1 MKYLKDMMVNN
12 MKINF
17 VNKTKENII
26 EYKKLIRDIFKF
38 DKSKD
43 IMNIIF
49 VSDKEIQEI
58 NKNYRNIDR
67 VTDVISFALNDEKD
81 FLIKTEEIGDIF
93 IDIDQAKRQATEYGH
108 SLEREIGFLSVHGYL
123 HLHGYDHMNKE
134 DEEIM
139 FKKQDEIL
147 NNANLRRN

>member
-1 MKYLKDMMVNN
+1 

-17 VNKTKENII
+17 TNETKENITS
-26 EYKKLIRDIFKF
+26 YRQLIRNIFKF
-38 DKSKD
+38 DKSTD

-49 VSDKEIQEI
+49 VNDEEIQKI
-58 NKNYRNIDR
+58 NKEYRNIDR

-93 IDIDQAKRQATEYGH
+93 ICIDQAKRQAEEYGH
-108 SLEREIGFLSVHGYL
+108 SLDRELGFLAVHGYL
-123 HLHGYDHMNKE
+123 HLHGYDHMSPE

-147 NNANLRRN
+147 NNANLRRDVKWLDQQ

>member
-1 MKYLKDMMVNN
+1 

-17 VNKTKENII
+17 TNETKENITS
-26 EYKKLIRDIFKF
+26 YRQLIRNIFKF
-38 DKSKD
+38 DKSTD

-49 VSDKEIQEI
+49 VTDEEIQKI
-58 NKNYRNIDR
+58 NKEYRNIDR
-67 VTDVISFALNDEKD
+67 ITDVISFALNDEKD

-93 IDIDQAKRQATEYGH
+93 ICIDQAKRQAEEYGH
-108 SLEREIGFLSVHGYL
+108 SLDRELGFLAVHGYL
-123 HLHGYDHMNKE
+123 HLHGYDHMRPE

-147 NNANLRRN
+147 NNANLRRDVK

>member
-1 MKYLKDMMVNN
+1 

-17 VNKTKENII
+17 INNTKENVL
-26 EYKKLIRDIFKF
+26 EFKKLIRDIFKF
-38 DKSKD
+38 DKSKT

-49 VSDKEIQEI
+49 VNDEEIQRI
-58 NKNYRNIDR
+58 NRDYRNLDR

-93 IDIDQAKRQATEYGH
+93 ICLDQAKRQATDYGH
-108 SLEREIGFLSVHGYL
+108 SLDREVGFLSVHGYL
-123 HLHGYDHMNKE
+123 HLNGYDHMTKE
-134 DEEIM
+134 DEEVM

-147 NNANLRRN
+147 NNANLRRDVK

>member
-1 MKYLKDMMVNN
+1 

-17 VNKTKENII
+17 TNETKENITS
-26 EYKKLIRDIFKF
+26 YRQLIRNIFKF
-38 DKSKD
+38 DKSTD

-49 VSDKEIQEI
+49 VNDEEIQKI
-58 NKNYRNIDR
+58 NKEYRNIDR
-67 VTDVISFALNDEKD
+67 ITDVISFALNDEKD

-93 IDIDQAKRQATEYGH
+93 ICIDQAKRQAEEYGH
-108 SLEREIGFLSVHGYL
+108 SLDRELGFLAVHGYL
-123 HLHGYDHMNKE
+123 HLHGYDHMSPE

-147 NNANLRRN
+147 NNANLRRDVKWLDQQ

>member
-1 MKYLKDMMVNN
+1 

-17 VNKTKENII
+17 INHTKENII
-26 EYKKLIRDIFKF
+26 EFKKLIRDIFKF
-38 DKSKD
+38 DKSKT

-49 VSDKEIQEI
+49 VNDEEIHKI
-58 NKNYRNIDR
+58 NKEYRNIDR

-93 IDIDQAKRQATEYGH
+93 ICIDQAKRQAEEYEH
-108 SLEREIGFLSVHGYL
+108 SLDREIGFLSVHGYL
-123 HLHGYDHMNKE
+123 HLNGYDHMNKI

-147 NNANLRRN
+147 NNANLRRDVK

>member
-1 MKYLKDMMVNN
+1 

-17 VNKTKENII
+17 TNETKENVT

-49 VSDKEIQEI
+49 VTDEEIQKI
-58 NKNYRNIDR
+58 NREYRNIDR

-93 IDIDQAKRQATEYGH
+93 IDIDQAKRQAIDYGH
-108 SLEREIGFLSVHGYL
+108 SLDREIGFLSVHGYL
-123 HLHGYDHMNKE
+123 HLHGYDHQTKE
-134 DEEIM
+134 DEVTM
-139 FKKQDEIL
+139 FKKQEEIL
-147 NNANLRRN
+147 ANANLRRDVK

>member
-1 MKYLKDMMVNN
+1 

-17 VNKTKENII
+17 INHTKENIL
-26 EYKKLIRDIFKF
+26 EFKKLIRDIFKF
-38 DKSKD
+38 DKSKT

-49 VSDKEIQEI
+49 VNDDEIHKI
-58 NKNYRNIDR
+58 NKDYRNIDR

-93 IDIDQAKRQATEYGH
+93 ICIDQAKRQANDYGH
-108 SLEREIGFLSVHGYL
+108 SLDREIGFLSVHGYL
-123 HLHGYDHMNKE
+123 HLNGYDHMNKE

-147 NNANLRRN
+147 NNANLRRDVK

>member
-1 MKYLKDMMVNN
+1 

-17 VNKTKENII
+17 INHTKENII
-26 EYKKLIRDIFKF
+26 EYKKLIREIFKF
-38 DKSKD
+38 DKTKT

-49 VSDKEIQEI
+49 VNDEEIHKI
-58 NKNYRNIDR
+58 NKDYRNIDR

-81 FLIKTEEIGDIF
+81 FLIKTEELGDIF
-93 IDIDQAKRQATEYGH
+93 ICIDQAKRQAEDYGH
-108 SLEREIGFLSVHGYL
+108 SLDRELGFLSVHGYL

-147 NNANLRRN
+147 NNANLRRDVKWLEVQ

>member
-1 MKYLKDMMVNN
+1 

-17 VNKTKENII
+17 TNETKENITI
-26 EYKKLIRDIFKF
+26 YRQLIRNIFKF

-49 VSDKEIQEI
+49 VNDDEIQRI
-58 NKNYRNIDR
+58 NKEYRNIDR

-81 FLIKTEEIGDIF
+81 FLIKTDEIGDIF
-93 IDIDQAKRQATEYGH
+93 ICIDQAKRQAEEYGH
-108 SLEREIGFLSVHGYL
+108 SLDREIGFLSVHGYL
-123 HLHGYDHMNKE
+123 HLHGYDHMTKE

-147 NNANLRRN
+147 NNANLRRS

>member
-1 MKYLKDMMVNN
+1 

-17 VNKTKENII
+17 TNETKENITS
-26 EYKKLIRDIFKF
+26 YRQLIRNIFKF
-38 DKSKD
+38 DKSTD

-49 VSDKEIQEI
+49 VNDEEIQKI
-58 NKNYRNIDR
+58 NKEYRNIDR

-93 IDIDQAKRQATEYGH
+93 ICIDQAKRQAEEYGH
-108 SLEREIGFLSVHGYL
+108 SLDRELGFLAVHGYL
-123 HLHGYDHMNKE
+123 HLHGYDHMSPE

-147 NNANLRRN
+147 NNANLRRDVK

>member
-1 MKYLKDMMVNN
+1 

-17 VNKTKENII
+17 TNETKENVT

-49 VSDKEIQEI
+49 VTDEEIQKI
-58 NKNYRNIDR
+58 NREYRNIDR

-93 IDIDQAKRQATEYGH
+93 IDIDQAKRQAVDYGH
-108 SLEREIGFLSVHGYL
+108 SLDREIGFLSVHGYL
-123 HLHGYDHMNKE
+123 HLHGYDHQTKE
-134 DEEIM
+134 DEDVM
-139 FKKQDEIL
+139 FKKQEEIL
-147 NNANLRRN
+147 ANANLRRDVKWLDLQ

>member
-1 MKYLKDMMVNN
+1 MMVNN

-49 VSDKEIQEI
+49 VNDKEIQEI
-58 NKNYRNIDR
+58 NKNYRDIDR

-93 IDIDQAKRQATEYGH
+93 IDIDQAKRQAVDYGH

-123 HLHGYDHMNKE
+123 HLHGYDHMTKE
-134 DEEIM
+134 DEEVM

-147 NNANLRRN
+147 NNANLRRD

>member
-1 MKYLKDMMVNN
+1 

-17 VNKTKENII
+17 VNETKENVI
-26 EYKKLIRDIFKF
+26 EYKKLIREIFKF

-49 VSDKEIQEI
+49 VNDSKIQEI
-58 NKNYRNIDR
+58 NKTYRNIDK

-93 IDIDQAKRQATEYGH
+93 IDIDQAKRQAVEYGH
-108 SLEREIGFLSVHGYL
+108 SLDRELGFLSVHGYL
-123 HLHGYDHMNKE
+123 HLHGYDHMTKE
-134 DEEIM
+134 DEEVM
-139 FKKQDEIL
+139 FKKQEEIL
-147 NNANLRRN
+147 NNANLRRG

>member
-1 MKYLKDMMVNN
+1 

-17 VNKTKENII
+17 TNETKENVT

-49 VSDKEIQEI
+49 VTDEEIQKI
-58 NKNYRNIDR
+58 NREYRNIDR

-81 FLIKTEEIGDIF
+81 FLIKTEELGPFAFWVLDNFFSSNYRI
-93 IDIDQAKRQATEYGH
+93 
-108 SLEREIGFLSVHGYL
+108 
-123 HLHGYDHMNKE
+123 
-134 DEEIM
+134 
-139 FKKQDEIL
+139 
-147 NNANLRRN
+147 

>member
-1 MKYLKDMMVNN
+1 

-17 VNKTKENII
+17 INHTKENITS
-26 EYKKLIRDIFKF
+26 YKTLIRSIFKF
-38 DKSKD
+38 EKRKI

-49 VSDKEIQEI
+49 VNDDEIHKI
-58 NKNYRNIDR
+58 NKDYRNIDR

-93 IDIDQAKRQATEYGH
+93 ICIDQAKRQAEEYNH
-108 SLEREIGFLSVHGYL
+108 SLDRELGFLAVHGYL
-123 HLHGYDHMNKE
+123 HLNGYDHMTKE

-139 FKKQDEIL
+139 FKKQEEIL
-147 NNANLRRN
+147 EKANLRRDNND